1 MYKLFKDALTGQLE
15 NLVIRLSDNASI
27 PFDPANTD
35 YQAFLKYQAEGGKVY
50 GADEEIP
57 ADEEQT

>member
-1 MYKLFKDALTGQLE
+1 MYKLQKNIFSGKE
-15 NLVIRLSDNASI
+15 NCVIRTTDNACI
-27 PFDPANTD
+27 PFDPDNTD

-57 ADEEQT
+57 ADEGTQ